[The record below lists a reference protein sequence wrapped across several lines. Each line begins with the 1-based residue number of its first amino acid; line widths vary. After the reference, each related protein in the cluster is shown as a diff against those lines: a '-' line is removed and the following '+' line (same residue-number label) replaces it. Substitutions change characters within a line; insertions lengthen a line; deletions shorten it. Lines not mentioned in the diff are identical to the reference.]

1 MKLLVFSDSHG
12 RARDVS
18 RMTQKAQ
25 TGGKP
30 DMVLFAGDGLYDAL
44 DLRYEGY
51 HVQAVRGNCDLAAP
65 PDISYELTFPVNGR
79 LIYLSHG
86 HRLQVKQGLGPLLGR
101 AREVGAAL
109 AIFGHTHIQTLE
121 GYEGILL
128 LNPGALRDGAF
139 AIVEIDSQ
147 GEINCRLFG
156 ENR

>member
-1 MKLLVFSDSHG
+1 M
-12 RARDVS
+12 
-18 RMTQKAQ
+18 
-25 TGGKP
+25 
-30 DMVLFAGDGLYDAL
+30 
-44 DLRYEGY
+44 
-51 HVQAVRGNCDLAAP
+51 
-65 PDISYELTFPVNGR
+65 
-79 LIYLSHG
+79 
-86 HRLQVKQGLGPLLGR
+86 KQGLGPLLGR

-121 GYEGILL
+121 GHEGILL